1 MACIFRK
8 EWNNNTE
15 NISTKQIIIS
25 NISIYTC
32 KSGFCSIGENR
43 LHIPNL
49 SGLPTTREIPE
60 IVAGPVQQNRFR
72 KWTHF
77 ALCKF
82 SDWT

>member
-60 IVAGPVQQNRFR
+60 IVACTTKPLQEVDSFC
-72 KWTHF
+72 
-77 ALCKF
+77 AL
-82 SDWT
+82 